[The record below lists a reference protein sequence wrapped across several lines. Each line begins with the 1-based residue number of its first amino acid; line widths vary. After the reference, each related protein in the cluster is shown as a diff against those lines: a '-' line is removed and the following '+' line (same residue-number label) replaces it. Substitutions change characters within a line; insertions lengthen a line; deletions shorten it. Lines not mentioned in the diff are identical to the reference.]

1 MNNTIRQRTET
12 NGRVVINPIISQFA
26 GLFISTSLFLIV
38 FIIFE
43 NTIAEST
50 RGLFRW
56 LLRIVTYYLT
66 AKLAI
71 KFFKAGLGEIIP
83 IGSYGIPRIFG
94 KPQEGYLYGPGRYW
108 DFPGKGNKPVI
119 VDMRSESIN
128 LKITVTTKDNLKM
141 ICEINLNYYVYNPNV
156 YAEVKEFIKTLE
168 SMLSQ
173 AFLDLS
179 SDTKAENM
187 LQLKKGDIREKIV
200 KAIED
205 IEGDDSKIEDFG
217 IEIQKATISA
227 GDGFDFVDQKTREA
241 FEAVTREEKQ
251 KKSEKTEKD
260 HFSQLAQDLVDAS
273 KGQMTYNEA
282 FLRIQQLYGRN
293 APKETVVRI
302 PGLTE
307 EAVGNVLSK
316 IFKS

>member
-12 NGRVVINPIISQFA
+12 NGRVVISPITSQLA
-26 GLFISTSLFLIV
+26 GIFISASLFLVV

-43 NTIAEST
+43 DTIAEST
-50 RGLFRW
+50 RGFFRW
-56 LLRIVTYYLT
+56 LLRIVIYYFT
-66 AKLAI
+66 ARLAI

-108 DFPGKGNKPVI
+108 DFPGKGNKSVI
-119 VDMRSESIN
+119 VDMRSESID
-128 LKITVTTKDNLKM
+128 LKITVTTFDNLKM
-141 ICEINLNYYVYNPNV
+141 ICLLYLNYYVYNPNV
-156 YAEVKEFIKTLE
+156 YAEVKDFKKTLE

-179 SDTKAENM
+179 STTIAADM
-187 LQLKKGDIREKIV
+187 LQLKKADIREKIV
-200 KAIED
+200 EAIRD
-205 IEGDDSKIEDFG
+205 IEGPGFKIEDFG
-217 IEIQKATISA
+217 IEIQQATISV
-227 GDGFDFVDQKTREA
+227 GDGFDFVDQKTRDA

-251 KKSEKTEKD
+251 RDSEITEKN
-260 HFSQLAQDLVDAS
+260 HFSKLAQELVDES
-273 KGQMTYNEA
+273 KGKMTYNEA

-316 IFKS
+316 IFKP

>member
-1 MNNTIRQRTET
+1 MKNTIRQRTET
-12 NGRVVINPIISQFA
+12 NSRVVINPIISQLA
-26 GLFISTSLFLIV
+26 GLFISASLFLVV

-50 RGLFRW
+50 RTIFRW
-56 LLRIVTYYLT
+56 ILRIVIYYFT
-66 AKLAI
+66 ARLAI

-108 DFPGKGNKPVI
+108 DFPGQGNKPVVI
-119 VDMRSESIN
+119 DMRSESID

-141 ICEINLNYYVYNPNV
+141 ICPLNLNYYVYNPNV
-156 YAEVKEFIKTLE
+156 YAEVKDFKKTLE

-179 SDTKAENM
+179 SETNAEDM

-200 KAIED
+200 EAIKD
-205 IEGDDSKIEDFG
+205 IEGSGFKIEDFG
-217 IEIQKATISA
+217 IEIQQATISA

-251 KKSEKTEKD
+251 RISEQTEKN
-260 HFSQLAQDLVDAS
+260 HFSKLAQELVDES
-273 KGQMTYNEA
+273 KGKMTYNEA
-282 FLRIQQLYGRN
+282 FNRIQQLYGRN